1 MQGVKDRLLYF
12 LNPLGPPNF
21 NSLCLLSPNRLCLEL
36 LAAKYRSTATC
47 KNCRLYRRLQG
58 RVFRHHCHEDRPT
71 PYYFDAANVV
81 YIVQYTIM
89 CRESED
95 NINYTAPLAQAFF
108 GALLYSFHFSR
119 KTVRNCYVMG
129 EHNEKNGGLNVARQ
143 F

>member
-95 NINYTAPLAQAFF
+95 NINYTDHVHLW
-108 GALLYSFHFSR
+108 LRHFLVLCSIPSTSHV
-119 KTVRNCYVMG
+119 KQYATVM
-129 EHNEKNGGLNVARQ
+129 
-143 F
+143 